1 MATAINRTLYIGL
14 GGTGAQTLAKI
25 KSHVINSYGEVP
37 PMINFLAIDTDQK
50 TADTAVAKTADGKD
64 VRLETNELCL
74 VTVAG
79 AMEVYA
85 DQKSQFAWM
94 PAQNVGALAAIGST
108 GTGGVRSNGCFV
120 ARYNRG
126 TIESAIGDSLHRV
139 LRLVNPDSKFVPSS
153 SAVGQPPKTTI
164 NVICSTAGGTGSGML
179 LDVLLMTQ
187 GIARQLGQMCDIIPW
202 IVLPDGIGDPANAY
216 RNTYSTLCDLDFV
229 YQCCFERP
237 IPFGFGSINERPF
250 EFAYFVSNVNS
261 AGATL
266 NSLSDIEDYVA
277 KCAFVPATSGMRA
290 DELMD
295 NIICNIP
302 CRVMGGKQA
311 WAVSA
316 GAAEMM
322 QSVPSQP
329 IFALSFFNAYEAEY
343 EKFKAHEGGLSFSID
358 ANMDVLRESMGFSMR
373 PAEKPRGSLD
383 MWTQAFC
390 FNERDGLP
398 IVRYDKEKKQYCIIS
413 RQFGRAI
420 ENHRFDLGP
429 NRVLAFKMFET
440 YKLYEEV
447 KNVIDRIISDKGK
460 MFVDDRLNS
469 FRGAGNSHYVDE
481 CVFGNCSPGEADGL
495 KNQDPAYE
503 DVLAQ
508 VVKEIELRTK

>member
-37 PMINFLAIDTDQK
+37 PMISFLAIDTDQK
-50 TADTAVAKTADGKD
+50 TADTAVATTADGRD
-64 VRLETNELCL
+64 VRLEANELCM
-74 VTVAG
+74 VTVAD
-79 AMEVYA
+79 AMGVYA

-94 PAQNVGALAAIGST
+94 PAQNVGALAAISST
-108 GTGGVRSNGCFV
+108 GTGGVRSNGCFI

-126 TIESAIGDSLHRV
+126 AIERAIGDSLNRV
-139 LRLVNPDSKFVPSS
+139 LRLVSPDSKFVPSS
-153 SAVGQPPKTTI
+153 RAVGDPSRTTI
-164 NVICSTAGGTGSGML
+164 NVVCSTAGGTGSGML
-179 LDVLLMTQ
+179 FDVLLMSQ
-187 GIARQLGQMCDIIPW
+187 DIARQFGQRWCNIIPW
-202 IVLPDGIGDPANAY
+202 IVLPDGVGDPANAY
-216 RNTYSTLCDLDFV
+216 CNTYCTLRDLDFV
-229 YQCCFERP
+229 YQCCFESP
-237 IPFGFGSINERPF
+237 LPFGDGSINERPF
-250 EFAYFVSNVNS
+250 KFAYIVSNVNS

-266 NSLSDIEDYVA
+266 NTLGDIEDYVA
-277 KCAFVPATSGMRA
+277 KCAFVPATSGMRVN
-290 DELMD
+290 ELMD

-302 CRVMGGKQA
+302 CRAMGGKQA

-316 GAAEMM
+316 GAAERME
-322 QSVPSQP
+322 SVPSQP
-329 IFALSFFNAYEAEY
+329 IFALSNFNAYEAEY
-343 EKFKAHEGGLSFSID
+343 EKGGLSCSID
-358 ANMDVLRESMGFSMR
+358 CGLDNLREAMGFSMR

-420 ENHRFDLGP
+420 ENYRFDLGP
-429 NRVLAFKMFET
+429 NRALAFKMFEA

-460 MFVDDRLNS
+460 MFVDDRLDS
-469 FRGAGNSHYVDE
+469 FRGSSLYVDE
-481 CVFGNCSPGEADGL
+481 CVFGNCSLEEADGL

-503 DVLAQ
+503 DVLAL
-508 VVKEIELRTK
+508 VTKEIELRTK